1 MHLINMLL
9 DANSN
14 DLDLFEEE
22 DTIPGDIK
30 ALKKLAKEDDG
41 VKKLED
47 LLLQLRHPDFELQ
60 AESDLPAP
68 DGVQHVE
75 HSGEAV
81 DIDDM
86 SDVEEEDTNQ

>member
-1 MHLINMLL
+1 MRLINMLL

-22 DTIPGDIK
+22 DTIPGDRQ

-47 LLLQLRHPDFELQ
+47 LLLQLSHQ
-60 AESDLPAP
+60 W
-68 DGVQHVE
+68 
-75 HSGEAV
+75 
-81 DIDDM
+81 I
-86 SDVEEEDTNQ
+86 